1 MSPGAYDA
9 RRVAKR
15 WGTVI
20 LIVIVAAMAVV
31 RALSVHHRAGR
42 TERAKLQGG
51 SLGGDPSLGASG
63 GRGENASP
71 ADPYTA
77 FGYTICV
84 ENEIRID
91 GSDEGGSAVVG
102 DIHNNAR
109 EGGTTR
115 LDGANEVYG
124 KVTSGGTV
132 AIGLS
137 EGAGPTI
144 LYGSVQA
151 PVIEIGAFGE
161 VHHFVDLNEAVQG
174 IDLDRDGRIDDMDVG
189 RTEARVEASRQ
200 VLSDDVELLD
210 GETDARIVD
219 GTQSV
224 EVGGPAPKA
233 VSIPS
238 PDFRLYYEMTTG
250 TSSYPPA
257 EEHVVSE
264 IPGDGQGHYFAS
276 AQAFLTWINSLS
288 QRDVLCWRCSGDG
301 KVDTD
306 DATNCPACSGRG
318 ETPAVEIAGVFYVD
332 DENLDLSRIETN
344 LIVHGTLVVA
354 DGNPH
359 DWPNK
364 TLAGPRGAVAV
375 GRFPRSGSIT
385 IGGPLR
391 MNFTQTYRAEADGGP
406 YAWRHRTIHGGDDE
420 QRLAILLPDERSAMR
435 GFPGLVAAGRI
446 TIAPRGAGFASFA
459 GDVGD
464 EAVTILQGALFAG
477 LEARL
482 GGRGGY
488 KGDPI
493 VFDEGEARTDDDVL
507 DESILRIDLNDDGD
521 MFDLAKVSDVTGRP
535 VIRVSRGRY
544 TIDINNDGVLGKTV
558 IGSDYAA
565 FFSENGHSLPVLL
578 YHEGT
583 ILGGAAVIG
592 GESAILYDPLIP
604 GSAPIVGFGT
614 TLSTAKKPG
623 E

>member
-1 MSPGAYDA
+1 MSPGAFGA

-20 LIVIVAAMAVV
+20 LILTVAAMAVV

-42 TERAKLQGG
+42 SQQAKLQGG
-51 SLGGDPSLGASG
+51 ALGGDPSLGAPG
-63 GRGENASP
+63 GDGENVSP

-84 ENEIRID
+84 ENEILID
-91 GSDEGGSAVVG
+91 GSDGGGSAIVG

-109 EGGTTR
+109 EGEATR

-132 AIGLS
+132 KIGS
-137 EGAGPTI
+137 TEGAGPTI
-144 LYGSVQA
+144 LYGSVRA

-174 IDLDRDGRIDDMDVG
+174 IDLDRNGKIDDVNVG

-200 VLSDDVELLD
+200 ILSDGAALLD
-210 GETDARIVD
+210 GETDTRIVD

-224 EVGGPAPKA
+224 EVGGAAPGA

-264 IPGDGQGHYFAS
+264 IPGDGQGHYFES

-306 DATNCPACSGRG
+306 DATDCPACSGSG
-318 ETPAVEIAGVFYVD
+318 ETPAVEITGVFYVD

-344 LIVHGTLVVA
+344 LIVHGTLAVA

-359 DWPNK
+359 DWPKK
-364 TLAGPRGAVAV
+364 TLAGSRGAVATAH
-375 GRFPRSGSIT
+375 FPRSGSIT

-391 MNFTQTYRAEADGGP
+391 MNLTQTYRAESDGGP
-406 YAWRHRTIHGGDDE
+406 YAWRHRSIHSGDDE
-420 QRLAILLPDERSAMR
+420 QRFAILVPDERSAMR
-435 GFPGLVAAGRI
+435 SFPGLVAATRI

-464 EAVTILQGALFAG
+464 EAVTILQGALYAG
-477 LEARL
+477 VEIHL

-488 KGDPI
+488 GGDPI
-493 VFDEGEARTDDDVL
+493 VFDEGEARSEDDVL

-521 MFDLAKVSDVTGRP
+521 VFDLVKVSDVTGRP
-535 VIRVSRGRY
+535 AIRVSRGRY
-544 TIDINNDGVLGKTV
+544 TIDINNDGVLGKAV
-558 IGSDYAA
+558 IGSDYAG
-565 FFSENGHSLPVLL
+565 FFSDNGHALPVLL

-583 ILGGAAVIG
+583 ILGGAAAIG
-592 GESAILYDPLIP
+592 GECAILYDPLIP
-604 GSAPIVGFGT
+604 GSAPIVGFGA
-614 TLSTAKKPG
+614 TLSTAKQ
-623 E
+623 ERE